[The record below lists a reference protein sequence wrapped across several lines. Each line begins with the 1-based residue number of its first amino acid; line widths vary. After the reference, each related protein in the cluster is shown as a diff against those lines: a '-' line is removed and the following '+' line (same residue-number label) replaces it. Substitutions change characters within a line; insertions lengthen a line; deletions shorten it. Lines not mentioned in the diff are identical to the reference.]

1 MYRACRNVARVDA
14 VAASTLLGTI
24 LATFLAACGGS
35 NPSPASSV
43 DITSDNEAVR
53 MAYSPACSADHPDPA
68 AEIVALVQS
77 IRVTAVEGE
86 FVVAGGDP
94 MQLRIDEHDLLI
106 CMIGSES
113 VFFRGSG
120 EPPAA
125 AQALAQ
131 GAPLPLLRL
140 RTEGWCPEPYDH
152 GDPVQNSAGAGWI
165 HVADT
170 GNNAAAWPQSAPNP
184 GSEFV
189 SKLRIDKPVCAQV
202 AETVWPAVGRLP
214 LLATGACP
222 ADVDPGGV
230 NEIDVEERRVVTV
243 AVAAVTDALQRG
255 LAGGPGHGVGL
266 RGGSFSL
273 AWGPQLTLTLVD
285 CAFTADVKVSGIVTW
300 AHSDIFGA
308 GGFLPANR
316 PLTADLIVSGPG
328 TAGGALHIAGS
339 WLSNDPNR
347 YFSVTGTLGGK
358 KVAVLVPEA

>member
-14 VAASTLLGTI
+14 VAASALLGTS

-35 NPSPASSV
+35 NPSPARSV

-53 MAYSPACSADHPDPA
+53 MAYSPTCSADHPDPA

-113 VFFRGSG
+113 AFFRGSG
-120 EPPAA
+120 EPPVA

-131 GAPLPLLRL
+131 GALLRL
-140 RTEGWCPEPYDH
+140 RTEGWYPEPYDH
-152 GDPVQNSAGAGWI
+152 GDPVQNSAGAEWI

-170 GNNAAAWPQSAPNP
+170 GHTAAAWSQSARNRV
-184 GSEFV
+184 SESFP
-189 SKLRIDKPVCAQV
+189 KLRIDNPVCAKV
-202 AETVWPAVGRLP
+202 AETVWPAVGRPP
-214 LLATGACP
+214 LLATGARP

-230 NEIDVEERRVVTV
+230 NEIDVEERKVVTA

-255 LAGGPGHGVGL
+255 LVGGLGHGVGL

-273 AWGPQLTLTLVD
+273 AWGPQLTLTLVY